1 MNRREA
7 ERTTLRGG
15 GMVPPDESS
24 RHRPRHDQLSSSLR
38 RNIEALRQRRQQEK
52 LAEGWEAKL
61 ADAITRF
68 TGSMRFVYLHLAI
81 YGAWIAANLIPHLPH
96 FDPTFVILAMEAS
109 VEAIFL
115 STFVLIS
122 QNRTMAA
129 TNKRDDLDLHVN
141 LLAEHELTRLVAMV
155 AAIAEKLEVQSDADP
170 ELGEITKDVAPELVL
185 SEIEQEGASD

>member
-1 MNRREA
+1 VAPSDRRSSYRPGSA
-7 ERTTLRGG
+7 E
-15 GMVPPDESS
+15 M
-24 RHRPRHDQLSSSLR
+24 SSSLR
-38 RNIEALRQRRQQEK
+38 RNIEALRNRRQQEK
-52 LAEGWEAKL
+52 LAESWEDKI

-68 TGSMRFVYLHLAI
+68 TGSMRFVYLHLAV
-81 YGAWIAANLIPHLPH
+81 YGTWIAANLIPHIPH

-155 AAIAEKLEVQSDADP
+155 AAIAEKLEVRTDADP
-170 ELGEITKDVAPELVL
+170 ELVEITKDIAPEMVL
-185 SEIEQEGASD
+185 SEIEQDGGSS

>member
-1 MNRREA
+1 V
-7 ERTTLRGG
+7 
-15 GMVPPDESS
+15 VPSDGRS
-24 RHRPRHDQLSSSLR
+24 RHRAGSTELSSALR
-38 RNIEALRQRRQQEK
+38 TNIEALRERRRQEK
-52 LAEGWEAKL
+52 LAEGWEEKL

-68 TGSMRFVYLHLAI
+68 TGSMRFVYFHLAI
-81 YGAWIAANLIPHLPH
+81 YGTWIAANLVPHIPH
-96 FDPTFVILAMEAS
+96 FDPTFVILAMAAS

-155 AAIAEKLEVQSDADP
+155 AAITEKLEVRTDADP
-170 ELGEITKDVAPELVL
+170 EIGEITKDIAPETVL
-185 SEIEQEGASD
+185 SEIEQDGVRG